1 MYLSDTFMSEIRK
14 VEDLGVR
21 FSKVARLKVPIWGEI
36 NGRNSYRDI

>member
-21 FSKVARLKVPIWGEI
+21 FSKVSRLKVPILGEI